1 VTTCGGTVASAKI
14 VELDVAA
21 DQQCED
27 ERDRLRHQ
35 LPRGERQRPRGRA
48 IEPLGVADHAHS
60 GRAPAASDSGPSTAR
75 PTRKRL

>member
-48 IEPLGVADHAHS
+48 IVSAGFPQLVFHPS
-60 GRAPAASDSGPSTAR
+60 QTSRASSTALR
-75 PTRKRL
+75 RTSFRV